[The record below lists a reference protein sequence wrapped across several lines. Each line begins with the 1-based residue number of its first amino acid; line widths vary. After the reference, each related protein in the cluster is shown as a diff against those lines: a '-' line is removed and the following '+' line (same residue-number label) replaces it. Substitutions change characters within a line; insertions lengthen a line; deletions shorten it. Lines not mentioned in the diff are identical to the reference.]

1 MEYIK
6 EVIDKLK
13 NKYSYQT
20 EFIQAVEEVLLTLG
34 EVTEE
39 NEELFKRYA
48 ILERLVTPER
58 IIEFRVPWTDDEGN
72 GRINT
77 GYRVQFNSAI
87 GPFKGGTRFH
97 PSVNQSIMKFLGFE
111 QSLKNAL
118 TGLPMGGAKGGADF
132 DPKGKSDREIMD
144 FCQSYMNELYKYIGA
159 NIDVP
164 AGDIGVS
171 AREIGY
177 MFGQYKRLTNSFEG
191 VFTGKGISYGGS
203 FARTEATG
211 YGIMYLT
218 KEILKLNELDL
229 KGKIVG
235 ISGSGN
241 VAIYAI
247 EKAKQLGATVI
258 TASDSKG
265 WIYDSEGVDSDILKE
280 IKFKNKERISEYVK
294 YRPNAQYHEGRGNWK
309 IKMDIAIPCATQNEL
324 FIDDVKAL
332 VDNGVVAII
341 EGANMPTTKE
351 ANDYLRTHKE
361 IIFVPGKA
369 ANAGGVATS
378 GLEMTQNSIRTQWTF
393 EEVDKRLEGI
403 MKNIAN
409 TISETAKKYSYD
421 TDYQTGANLAGF
433 IKLSDAMVSQGMV

>member
-144 FCQSYMNELYKYIGA
+144 FCQSYMNE
-159 NIDVP
+159 
-164 AGDIGVS
+164 
-171 AREIGY
+171 
-177 MFGQYKRLTNSFEG
+177 
-191 VFTGKGISYGGS
+191 
-203 FARTEATG
+203 
-211 YGIMYLT
+211 
-218 KEILKLNELDL
+218 
-229 KGKIVG
+229 
-235 ISGSGN
+235 
-241 VAIYAI
+241 
-247 EKAKQLGATVI
+247 
-258 TASDSKG
+258 
-265 WIYDSEGVDSDILKE
+265 
-280 IKFKNKERISEYVK
+280 
-294 YRPNAQYHEGRGNWK
+294 
-309 IKMDIAIPCATQNEL
+309 
-324 FIDDVKAL
+324 
-332 VDNGVVAII
+332 
-341 EGANMPTTKE
+341 
-351 ANDYLRTHKE
+351 
-361 IIFVPGKA
+361 
-369 ANAGGVATS
+369 
-378 GLEMTQNSIRTQWTF
+378 
-393 EEVDKRLEGI
+393 
-403 MKNIAN
+403 
-409 TISETAKKYSYD
+409 
-421 TDYQTGANLAGF
+421 
-433 IKLSDAMVSQGMV
+433 